1 MKGRRGGE
9 SMDNI
14 RKNLKELEDL
24 ARPLADYLKKRHHP
38 HTAVV
43 VTSEH
48 VDLWE
53 ETMGAPVKRG
63 DGR

>member
-1 MKGRRGGE
+1 ME
-9 SMDNI
+9 DI
-14 RKNLKELEDL
+14 RENLKELEDL
-24 ARPLADYLKKRHHP
+24 ARPLADYLKANHHP

-53 ETMGAPVKRG
+53 ETMGVPFKRG
-63 DGR
+63 DD